1 MKKITIIDC
10 KIGNRTAIR
19 NMLKLIGE
27 NPSITNSLDEIKGAD
42 IIILPG
48 IGSYDSFMRSL
59 VKFNLQDIIKE
70 HVLINNKP
78 ILGIC
83 IGMQALFNHSE
94 EGNQKGLGL
103 IDGAVEHIKK
113 SFLCKDSA
121 KVPHIGWKSLNY
133 TRQNDIQQQEKFYF
147 AHSYH
152 CVPKDDNVIDSFF
165 RYEDEKFV
173 SSIRKDN
180 IWGVQFH
187 PEKSHIYGI
196 NFFQKFLAYA

>member
-1 MKKITIIDC
+1 MKRIIIIDC
-10 KIGNRTAIR
+10 GIGNRAAIR

-27 NPSITNSLDEIKGAD
+27 NPLITNSIEDIKDAD

-48 IGSYDSFMRSL
+48 IGSYDSFILSL
-59 VKFNLQDIIKE
+59 KKVNLQDIIRE
-70 HVLINNKP
+70 HGLIKKKP

-94 EGNQKGLGL
+94 EGEQKGLGL
-103 IDGAVEHIKK
+103 IDGAVVHMKK
-113 SFLCKDSA
+113 SFPNTESA
-121 KVPHIGWKSLNY
+121 KVPHIGWKSLDY
-133 TRQNDIQQQEKFYF
+133 TLPVNNKENEKFYF

-152 CVPKDDNVIDSFF
+152 CIPENNHEAHSHFV
-165 RYEDEKFV
+165 YEGAKFV

-187 PEKSHIYGI
+187 PEKSHRHGI
-196 NFFQKFLAYA
+196 NFFREFLAHA